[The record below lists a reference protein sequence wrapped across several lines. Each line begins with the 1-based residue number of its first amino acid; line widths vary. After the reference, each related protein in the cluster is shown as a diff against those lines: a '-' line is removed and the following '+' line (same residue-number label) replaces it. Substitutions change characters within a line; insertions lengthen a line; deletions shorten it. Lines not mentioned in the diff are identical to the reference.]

1 VAVCHGGGER
11 YSNQKL
17 GPFAASAQTRPSK
30 RRNKSLP
37 GQLFQV
43 LQRAE
48 TAFRLKKLVVDHYE
62 GIPVTLWAPI
72 AVMQYV
78 R

>member
-1 VAVCHGGGER
+1 VAVCHAGGER

-30 RRNKSLP
+30 RRDKSLR

-48 TAFRLKKLVVDHYE
+48 TAFRLKKLVVDHCE
-62 GIPVTLWAPI
+62 AIPVTLWARI
-72 AVMQYV
+72 TAMQYV